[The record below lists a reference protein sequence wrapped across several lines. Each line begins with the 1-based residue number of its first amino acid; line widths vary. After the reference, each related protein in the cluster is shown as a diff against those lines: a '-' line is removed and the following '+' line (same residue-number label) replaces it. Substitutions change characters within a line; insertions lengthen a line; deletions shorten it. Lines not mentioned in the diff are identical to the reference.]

1 MFDQQASDNATR
13 FPSAKYWL
21 GPYAIAVSTLFLWGY
36 WGSFH
41 VNVLEFIG
49 IADIVKTAVYPVAS
63 AFAFFA
69 LGAVLGETLSP
80 TLNLPPGG
88 GVDTKIG
95 RFLHKAFPFL
105 ATAYMLGLAY
115 YFLAGPVEKWR
126 VLPVLFAV
134 MVYLPLKS
142 TGLLAQDFKSDGVRS
157 IAVFLLAALP
167 VFAYGRGVLEAN
179 DVLAGKSYAYVVSYL
194 PRETLINSRP
204 FACAWDNA
212 IFAGREGHYGCN
224 RVFPNWNMRRRRK
237 SRDET
242 GFCRRSKRSRHGP
255 SWNGQLPR
263 SIRAAV
269 GVVVRRLGYSGCCAC
284 T

>member
-49 IADIVKTAVYPVAS
+49 IADIVKAAVYPVAS

-194 PRETLINSRP
+194 PSQSASVGANAEERP
-204 FACAWDNA
+204 RYIGRADDRYVFFEPTISA
-212 IFAGREGHYGCN
+212 ISF
-224 RVFPNWNMRRRRK
+224 
-237 SRDET
+237 
-242 GFCRRSKRSRHGP
+242 
-255 SWNGQLPR
+255 
-263 SIRAAV
+263 IAV
-269 GVVVRRLGYSGCCAC
+269 GEVSALVLKRHERGIAVSARSAKSLSTPSKPKTEAKGASAGSQR
-284 T
+284 